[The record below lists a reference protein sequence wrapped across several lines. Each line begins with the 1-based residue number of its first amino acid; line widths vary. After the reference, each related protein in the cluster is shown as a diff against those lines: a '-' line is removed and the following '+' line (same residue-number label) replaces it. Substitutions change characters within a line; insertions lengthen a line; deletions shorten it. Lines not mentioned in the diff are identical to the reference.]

1 MQGPLKLRII
11 LYIGQPMDIIWK
23 ISQRCSQITCYK
35 FPVTMGISPILPIGI
50 IILVGQDKGLCIP
63 SLISKRGNISFN
75 INITKRH
82 PRKCNHLSVFG
93 GSSRAPYNPGI
104 FGINIVLEVTVLH
117 LVPLAVGKAF
127 YSNQASFHKVGKY
140 IIGVNYGTATQRGK

>member
-104 FGINIVLEVTVLH
+104 FGINIVLEVTFLLFVALY
-117 LVPLAVGKAF
+117 VGNAL
-127 YSNQASFHKVGKY
+127 YYYHAYIYQCGK
-140 IIGVNYGTATQRGK
+140 